1 MELKQWLNRGYEISK
16 RLAVK
21 RAYLESLG
29 NVISNYEARNIDR
42 DNVENS
48 AETLAIRW
56 SETQKEVNELKRKLA
71 KIDFEVD
78 TELRKLK
85 SSNEY
90 SVMFLRYVRRL
101 SWEDI
106 ADSLN
111 YSKQSVFRFNKDGL
125 ENLERVNCYRIYED

>member
-29 NVISNYEARNIDR
+29 NVISNYEAREIDR